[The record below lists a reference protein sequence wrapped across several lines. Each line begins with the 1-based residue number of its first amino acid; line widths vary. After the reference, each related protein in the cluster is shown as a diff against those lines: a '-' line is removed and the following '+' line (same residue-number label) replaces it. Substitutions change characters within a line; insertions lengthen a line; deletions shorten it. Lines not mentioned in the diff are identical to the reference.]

1 MPRINFTPSTL
12 ELYSSA
18 VSSSMLAEVSDHQ
31 MGISLSTKLSLEWP
45 WYSSNKDLEVITPF
59 S

>member
-31 MGISLSTKLSLEWP
+31 MGINLSTKLTLEWP